1 MAGQFQYYEGK
12 DGWRWRLVAGNSQT
26 IATGGEA
33 YSSKQA
39 VTDAIDRVV
48 GYASNV
54 HDESICEA
62 SMPVY
67 HKHEDGTT
75 IVEVDG

>member
-1 MAGQFQYYEGK
+1 MAGQFQFYEGK

-39 VTDAIDRVV
+39 VKDSIDRVI
-48 GYASNV
+48 GYVLGVPDHA
-54 HDESICEA
+54 ICEG
-62 SMPVY
+62 
-67 HKHEDGTT
+67 HEEGTT
-75 IVEVDG
+75 IVEVDS

>member
-39 VTDAIDRVV
+39 VLDGIDRVI
-48 GYASNV
+48 GYVSDV
-54 HDESICEA
+54 HDHICEA
-62 SMPVY
+62 SLPAG
-67 HKHEDGTT
+67 HKHEEGTT